1 MAVSGGDIRAG
12 RAFVELYVKNS
23 ALMKGLAE
31 AQKRLRDFGNGIAV
45 VGKWMMGLGTAAI
58 APFVAMA
65 ARFEHTGSALND
77 MSARTGMTTEA
88 LSELGYAAGQTGAEM
103 EDVETAVRK
112 MQKAIGD
119 AAEGGEAGTKALSHL
134 GLTIGELRGLSP
146 DKQFELIASRLAAI
160 KDPTQQAAAAME
172 IFGKTGTKLLPMISD
187 LKALRERAQE
197 LGLVMSGENAA
208 AADALGDALNDLK
221 KTILGAGNG
230 IMASLAPALTQFVRA
245 ATNAVLQVKQ
255 WATDNAGLIITVMK
269 VAAGVAAA
277 GAGLFIFGKAI
288 MGVGAI
294 LGGLHSF
301 IIWAVGG
308 VQLLIGVLG
317 MTISPAL
324 AIGVAITAIGA
335 ALIYLARNT
344 APVQAVGNAIAVFAD
359 GIRGMVKTAVGD
371 VMTAWGGITDALAAG
386 DIGAAIKVVTATI
399 TLEWTRV
406 TTWLQET
413 WQGFLVV
420 WSNITTSIAGFMID
434 ATAAIKSA
442 WYSMMGYLTKL
453 WEHWKTS
460 TFEEGLADWLAPLF
474 AKMQGVSVED
484 TRKALHE
491 DFARARQAQPQRDQ
505 EIDAQTSKEKE
516 RIEADRKAQQKNLAE
531 DKRASDDA
539 RAAAIAAK
547 QKELDDAI
555 KARDDAVAAA
565 KESRRKAE
573 ADQGG
578 GTKPA
583 FQPPEIDLEGL
594 KAAKAATTVTFSAS
608 AAMGMGGGI
617 QERIARACERT
628 FKFVGEQTTVL
639 KNIEKNQVPLV
650 MKG

>member
-12 RAFVELYVKNS
+12 RAFVEMYVKNS
-23 ALMKGLAE
+23 ALMKGLAD

-119 AAEGGEAGTKALSHL
+119 AAEGGEAGTKALAHL
-134 GLTIGELRGLSP
+134 GVTIDELRGLSP
-146 DKQFELIASRLAAI
+146 DKQFEVIASRLAAI

-197 LGLVMSGENAA
+197 LGRVMSGENAA
-208 AADALGDALNDLK
+208 AADALGDALDDLK
-221 KTILGAGNG
+221 KTVLGAGNG

-277 GAGLFIFGKAI
+277 GAGLFVFGKAI
-288 MGVGAI
+288 MGVGAL

-301 IIWAVGG
+301 IMWAAGG
-308 VQLLIGVLG
+308 VQLLIGILG

-344 APVQAVGNAIAVFAD
+344 APVQAVGNAIAGFAD
-359 GIRGMVKTAVGD
+359 GIRAMISTVVGD

-386 DIGAAIKVVTATI
+386 DIRAAIKVVTATI

-413 WQGFLVV
+413 WQGFLSI
-420 WSNITTSIAGFMID
+420 WSGITNKIASFMLD
-434 ATAAIKSA
+434 AVAAIKSA
-442 WYSMMGYLTKL
+442 WAGAMTSMANMWDEWSATLYRSPIYRAITTKAVGLVMG
-453 WEHWKTS
+453 
-460 TFEEGLADWLAPLF
+460 DDF
-474 AKMQGVSVED
+474 AKQMDQVMQDEA
-484 TRKALHE
+484 KAT
-491 DFARARQAQPQRDQ
+491 PQRV
-505 EIDAQTSKEKE
+505 ANRNAGLVAE
-516 RIEADRKAQQKNLAE
+516 RGQIEADRQAQQKNLAE

-555 KARDDAVAAA
+555 KARDAAVAAA
-565 KESRRKAE
+565 KESQKKAE
-573 ADQGG
+573 EGQGG
-578 GTKPA
+578 TNKPV
-583 FQPPEIDLEGL
+583 FEPPDLEGL
-594 KAAKAATTVTFSAS
+594 KAAKAAATTVTFSAS
-608 AAMGMGGGI
+608 AAMGMGGGV
-617 QERIARACERT
+617 QERIARACEKT
-628 FKFVGEQTTVL
+628 FKFIGDQTTVL
-639 KNIEKNQVPLV
+639 KNIEKNQVPLT

>member
-12 RAFVELYVKNS
+12 RAFVEMYVKNS
-23 ALMKGLAE
+23 ALMKGLAD

-119 AAEGGEAGTKALSHL
+119 AAEGGEAGTKALAHL
-134 GLTIGELRGLSP
+134 GVTIDELRGLSP
-146 DKQFELIASRLAAI
+146 DKQFEVIASRLAAI

-208 AADALGDALNDLK
+208 AADALGDALDDLK
-221 KTILGAGNG
+221 KTVLGAGNG

-277 GAGLFIFGKAI
+277 GAGLFVFGKAI
-288 MGVGAI
+288 MGVGAL

-301 IIWAVGG
+301 IMWAAGG
-308 VQLLIGVLG
+308 VQLLIGILG

-344 APVQAVGNAIAVFAD
+344 APVQAVGNAIAGFAD
-359 GIRGMVKTAVGD
+359 GIRAMISTVVGD

-386 DIGAAIKVVTATI
+386 DIRAAIKVVTATI

-413 WQGFLVV
+413 WQGFLSI
-420 WSNITTSIAGFMID
+420 WSGITNKIASFMLD
-434 ATAAIKSA
+434 AVAAIKSA
-442 WYSMMGYLTKL
+442 WAGAMTSMANMWDEWSATLYRSPIYRAITTKAVGLVMG
-453 WEHWKTS
+453 
-460 TFEEGLADWLAPLF
+460 DDF
-474 AKMQGVSVED
+474 AKQMDQVMQDEA
-484 TRKALHE
+484 KAT
-491 DFARARQAQPQRDQ
+491 PQRV
-505 EIDAQTSKEKE
+505 ANRNAGLVAE
-516 RIEADRKAQQKNLAE
+516 RGQIEADRQAQQKNLAE

-555 KARDDAVAAA
+555 KARDAAVAAA
-565 KESRRKAE
+565 KESQKKAE
-573 ADQGG
+573 EGQGG
-578 GTKPA
+578 TNKPV
-583 FQPPEIDLEGL
+583 FEPPDLEGL
-594 KAAKAATTVTFSAS
+594 KAAKAAATTVTFSAS
-608 AAMGMGGGI
+608 AAMGMGGGV
-617 QERIARACERT
+617 QERIARACEKT
-628 FKFVGEQTTVL
+628 FKFIGDQTTVL
-639 KNIEKNQVPLV
+639 KNIEKNQVPLT

>member
-12 RAFVELYVKNS
+12 RAFVEMYVKNS
-23 ALMKGLAE
+23 ALMKGLAD

-88 LSELGYAAGQTGAEM
+88 LSDLGYAAGQTGAEM

-119 AAEGGEAGTKALSHL
+119 AAEGGEAGTKALAHL
-134 GLTIGELRGLSP
+134 GVTIDELRGLSP
-146 DKQFELIASRLAAI
+146 DKQFEVIASRLAAI

-208 AADALGDALNDLK
+208 AADALGDALDDLK
-221 KTILGAGNG
+221 KTVLGAGNG

-255 WATDNAGLIITVMK
+255 WATDYAGLIITVMK

-277 GAGLFIFGKAI
+277 GAGLFVFGKAI
-288 MGVGAI
+288 MGVGAL

-301 IIWAVGG
+301 IMWAAGG
-308 VQLLIGVLG
+308 VQLLIGILG

-344 APVQAVGNAIAVFAD
+344 APVQAVGNAIAGFAD
-359 GIRGMVKTAVGD
+359 GIRAMISTVVGD

-386 DIGAAIKVVTATI
+386 DIRAAIKVVTATI

-413 WQGFLVV
+413 WQGFLSI
-420 WSNITTSIAGFMID
+420 WSGITNKIASFMLD
-434 ATAAIKSA
+434 AVAAIKSA
-442 WYSMMGYLTKL
+442 WAGAMTSMANMWDEWSATLYRRPIYRAITTKAVGLVMG
-453 WEHWKTS
+453 
-460 TFEEGLADWLAPLF
+460 DDF
-474 AKMQGVSVED
+474 AKQMDQVMQDEA
-484 TRKALHE
+484 KAT
-491 DFARARQAQPQRDQ
+491 PQRV
-505 EIDAQTSKEKE
+505 ANRNAGLVAE
-516 RIEADRKAQQKNLAE
+516 RGQIEADRQAPQKTLAE

-555 KARDDAVAAA
+555 KARDAAVAAA
-565 KESRRKAE
+565 KESQKKAE
-573 ADQGG
+573 EGQGG
-578 GTKPA
+578 TNKPV
-583 FQPPEIDLEGL
+583 FEPPDLEGL
-594 KAAKAATTVTFSAS
+594 KAAKAAATTGTFSAS
-608 AAMGMGGGI
+608 AAMGMGGGV
-617 QERIARACERT
+617 QERIARACEKT
-628 FKFVGEQTTVL
+628 FKFIGDQTTVL
-639 KNIEKNQVPLV
+639 KNIEKNQVPLT